1 MSALSLQ
8 NRLAS
13 SDSGTKQPIAIS
25 SVDMAKWLLIFLSAA
40 FLFVML
46 VLPLILVGVEALSKG
61 WEAYLAALSEP
72 FAQKALA
79 LTVEATVIAV
89 FLNTIFGAASAWLLT
104 KFDFRG
110 KAVLGSLIDLPFA
123 ISPVVAGLFFIMLF
137 GRMSPFYQTLQ
148 AYHAAIVFAVPGIIL
163 ATVFVTFPFITRELV
178 PVMEAQGRSEEEAAA
193 TMGADGFTIFR
204 KVTLPN
210 IKWGLLYGIILCTA
224 RAMGE
229 FGAVSVVSGHIRG
242 KTNTLPLHIEILYNE
257 YNFTAA
263 CAVASILVFLAILI
277 LVLRNLVEWRA
288 ERGGRHGL

>member
-1 MSALSLQ
+1 MVQAIFL
-8 NRLAS
+8 RL
-13 SDSGTKQPIAIS
+13 GRAIPLDIHRNIPGE
-25 SVDMAKWLLIFLSAA
+25 VLLKYALIFLGVS

-46 VLPLILVGVEALSKG
+46 ILPLILVGVEALAKG
-61 WEAYLAALSEP
+61 WDMYLAALAEP
-72 FAQKALA
+72 FAQKALL
-79 LTVEATVIAV
+79 LTVEATIIAV
-89 FLNTIFGAASAWLLT
+89 FLNTIFGIASAWLLT

-137 GRMSPFYQTLQ
+137 GRMSPIYGTLQ
-148 AYHAAIVFAVPGIIL
+148 AWHTAIVFAVPGIIL

-193 TMGADGFTIFR
+193 TMGAGGWTIFR
-204 KVTLPN
+204 RVTLPN

-242 KTNTLPLHIEILYNE
+242 KTNTLPLHIELLYNE

-263 CAVASILVFLAILI
+263 FAVSSILVFLAIVILI
-277 LVLRNLVEWRA
+277 LRNLVAWRS
-288 ERGGRHGL
+288 GRKGEHHGV

>member
-1 MSALSLQ
+1 MAVKPHKFSQWGLIG
-8 NRLAS
+8 LA
-13 SDSGTKQPIAIS
+13 
-25 SVDMAKWLLIFLSAA
+25 AA
-40 FLFVML
+40 FLLVML
-46 VLPLILVGVEALSKG
+46 VLPLVLVASEALAKG
-61 WEAYLAALSEP
+61 WQAYLAALDEP
-72 FAQKALA
+72 FARKALY
-79 LTVEATVIAV
+79 LTLEATVAAV
-89 FLNTIFGAASAWLLT
+89 LGNTVFGLASAWLLT

-137 GRMSPFYQTLQ
+137 GRMSPIYQTLQ
-148 AYHAAIVFAVPGIIL
+148 DLHVAVVFAVPGIIL

-193 TMGADGFTIFR
+193 TMGAGGWTIFR
-204 KVTLPN
+204 RVTLPN
-210 IKWGLLYGIILCTA
+210 IKWGLIYGIILCTA

-263 CAVASILVFLAILI
+263 FAVASILVFLAILI
-277 LVLRNLVEWRA
+277 LVLRNLVEWKL
-288 ERGGRHGL
+288 ERKSERSGNHGL